1 MSSPTSIVRIETVES
16 LDQNLVD
23 SLRRLY
29 RQLYPDSAQDPAQ
42 SLVGPETL
50 ADLVESPTS
59 HLLVAKTANNQ
70 IVATATLNIAH
81 RIHGCF
87 AQLESF
93 VVDQDHRGRGVG
105 QLLLDGLIELAE
117 ANQVRMVS
125 LVSGS
130 HRPISHLFY
139 QQAGFSRRDNFY
151 FYRYLD
157 WPQSD

>member
-1 MSSPTSIVRIETVES
+1 MSSSILIVRIETTES
-16 LDQNLVD
+16 IDQSLVD

-29 RQLYPDSAQDPAQ
+29 KQLYPDSGQDLTQ

-50 ADLVESPTS
+50 ASLVEAPDS
-59 HLLVAKTANNQ
+59 HLLVAKTASNQ
-70 IVATATLNIAH
+70 IVATATLNLAH

-93 VVDQDHRGRGVG
+93 VVDQDHRGKGIG

-117 ANQVRMVS
+117 VNQVRMVS

-139 QQAGFSRRDNFY
+139 QQAGFKRRDNFY

-157 WPQSD
+157 RP